1 MFKSDNPDY
10 VNPSCSVILNALNA
24 PYGYIAPGK
33 DSFFAKRH
41 TR

>member
-10 VNPSCSVILNALNA
+10 VNPSCSVILNA